1 MAQWTGRG
9 ALACVLV
16 ALGIW
21 TQAAAGGFVLFH
33 KTFGDWV
40 VLCWREMAGQEKNC
54 TLSAPQ
60 PSLAYKT
67 PPNVVQVHEYRPDA
81 FQIVISIRDRTD
93 PELPASLRVDRFE
106 FRTARVEHGLARWFG
121 EEAVELLVQMRAGK
135 RLAYRVQTAP
145 DGLPRDMNVS
155 LAGFTQ
161 ALATYREVIRS
172 HGLLS
177 LQIQK

>member
-1 MAQWTGRG
+1 MARWTLRA

-16 ALGIW
+16 TLGIW
-21 TQAAAGGFVLFH
+21 TPAASGGFVLFH

-40 VLCWREMAGQEKNC
+40 VLCWREMAGTKKTC
-54 TLSAPQ
+54 TLSAPR
-60 PSLAYKT
+60 PSLAYRT
-67 PPNVVQVHEYRPDA
+67 PPNIVQVHEYRPDT
-81 FQIVISIRDRTD
+81 FQIVISIRDRAD

-106 FRTARVEHGLARWFG
+106 FRTARVEGNLARWFG
-121 EEAVELLVQMRAGK
+121 EEAVELLVQMRAGE

-161 ALATYREVIRS
+161 ALATYRQVIRD
-172 HGLLS
+172 HGLLAP
-177 LQIQK
+177 KG

>member
-1 MAQWTGRG
+1 MVRSTSRAAIAG
-9 ALACVLV
+9 AVV

-40 VLCWREMAGQEKNC
+40 VLCWREMAGPEKTC
-54 TLSAPQ
+54 TLSAPR

-67 PPNVVQVHEYRPDA
+67 PPNVVQVHEYEPDA
-81 FQIVISIRDRTD
+81 FQIVISIRGRVDR
-93 PELPASLRVDRFE
+93 ELPASLRVDRFE
-106 FRTARVEHGLARWFG
+106 FRTARVEGNVARWFG
-121 EEAVELLVQMRAGK
+121 EEAVELLVEMRAGA

-145 DGLPRDMNVS
+145 DGLPRDTNVS

-172 HGLLS
+172 HGLLAP
-177 LQIQK
+177 KG

>member
-1 MAQWTGRG
+1 MAWRTVRA
-9 ALACVLV
+9 ALLCGLV

-40 VLCWREMAGQEKNC
+40 GLCWREMAGTEKTC
-54 TLSAPQ
+54 TLSAPR
-60 PSLAYKT
+60 PSLAYQT
-67 PPNVVQVHEYRPDA
+67 PPNVVQVHEYEPDA
-81 FQIVISIRDRTD
+81 FQIVISIRNPVD

-106 FRTARVEHGLARWFG
+106 FVTARVEGNVARWFG
-121 EEAVELLVQMRAGK
+121 EEGVELLVERRAGA

-145 DGLPRDMNVS
+145 DGLPRDTNVS

-161 ALATYREVIRS
+161 ALATYREVIRD
-172 HGLLS
+172 HGLLAP
-177 LQIQK
+177 KR

>member
-1 MAQWTGRG
+1 MARWTGRT
-9 ALACVLV
+9 ALACILV
-16 ALGIW
+16 VLGIC
-21 TQAAAGGFVLFH
+21 TQAAAGGFVLYH
-33 KTFGDWV
+33 KTFGDWS
-40 VLCWREMAGQEKNC
+40 VLCWREMAGTKKAC

-67 PPNVVQVHEYRPDA
+67 PPNVVQVDEYQPDA
-81 FQIVISIRDRTD
+81 FQIVISIRDRAD

-106 FRTARVEHGLARWFG
+106 LRTARIERGYARWFG

-155 LAGFTQ
+155 LSGFSQ
-161 ALATYREVIRS
+161 ALAAYRQVIRS
-172 HGLLS
+172 HGLLGP
-177 LQIQK
+177 KG

>member
-1 MAQWTGRG
+1 MARWTVRA
-9 ALACVLV
+9 ALICGLV

-21 TQAAAGGFVLFH
+21 TQATAGGFVLFH

-40 VLCWREMAGQEKNC
+40 VLCWREMAGSKKTC
-54 TLSAPQ
+54 TLSAPR

-67 PPNVVQVHEYRPDA
+67 PPNIVQVHEYRADA
-81 FQIVISIRDRTD
+81 FQIVISIRDLAD
-93 PELPASLRVDRFE
+93 PALPASLRVDRFE
-106 FRTARVEHGLARWFG
+106 FRTAPIESGIARWYG

-155 LAGFTQ
+155 LAGFAQ
-161 ALATYREVIRS
+161 ALTTYRQVMRG
-172 HGLLS
+172 HGLLGP
-177 LQIQK
+177 KG